1 LSPKETLNS
10 KLKKIELEIHGEMTS
25 EYAHIL
31 TSDALQF
38 VARLVKRFRPRLK
51 ELLKAREERQ
61 KRIDAGE
68 FPKFLADTAEIR
80 NSDWTVAEL
89 PEDLLDRRV
98 EITGPVDRKMIINA
112 LNSGA
117 NVYMADFE
125 DSNSP
130 TWNNNIQGQINLR
143 DAVERTITYTSPE
156 GKRYELN
163 EKTAVLFVRPR
174 GWHLVEKNV
183 LMAGEPIPAGLMD
196 FGLYIFHNAKSLI
209 ARGTG
214 PYFYLPKMQSHL
226 EARLWNDVFVFTES
240 ELGIP
245 KGTIKATVLIEHI
258 LASFEMDEI
267 LYELRDHSAGLN
279 CGRWDYIFSFIK
291 TFRNHKEFLLPDRS
305 QVTMDRAFLKAYVE
319 LLIKTCHRRKV
330 HAMGGMAAQIP
341 IKNDPGMN
349 EKAMRKVRDDKVRE
363 VNAGH
368 DGTWVAHPG
377 LVELAKDVFDEKMK
391 TPNQISVTR
400 SEVRVDERD
409 LLKIPEGSITEEG
422 LRINIKVGIMYLAA
436 WFGGEGSVP
445 ILNLMEDTATAEICR
460 SQIWQWIRH
469 GAAIQDGGVIT
480 PDLFKT
486 LLREESLKIKEE
498 IGEENF
504 TALNYPKAADIFE
517 RITLDGHFIEFLTLE
532 AYQYL

>member
-1 LSPKETLNS
+1 
-10 KLKKIELEIHGEMTS
+10 
-25 EYAHIL
+25 
-31 TSDALQF
+31 
-38 VARLVKRFRPRLK
+38 
-51 ELLKAREERQ
+51 
-61 KRIDAGE
+61 
-68 FPKFLADTAEIR
+68 
-80 NSDWTVAEL
+80 
-89 PEDLLDRRV
+89 
-98 EITGPVDRKMIINA
+98 
-112 LNSGA
+112 
-117 NVYMADFE
+117 
-125 DSNSP
+125 
-130 TWNNNIQGQINLR
+130 
-143 DAVERTITYTSPE
+143 
-156 GKRYELN
+156 
-163 EKTAVLFVRPR
+163 
-174 GWHLVEKNV
+174 
-183 LMAGEPIPAGLMD
+183 
-196 FGLYIFHNAKSLI
+196 
-209 ARGTG
+209 
-214 PYFYLPKMQSHL
+214 
-226 EARLWNDVFVFTES
+226 
-240 ELGIP
+240 
-245 KGTIKATVLIEHI
+245 
-258 LASFEMDEI
+258 
-267 LYELRDHSAGLN
+267 
-279 CGRWDYIFSFIK
+279 
-291 TFRNHKEFLLPDRS
+291 
-305 QVTMDRAFLKAYVE
+305 
-319 LLIKTCHRRKV
+319 
-330 HAMGGMAAQIP
+330 MAAQIP

-400 SEVRVDERD
+400 SEVRIDERD

-480 PDLFKT
+480 PDLFKK

-498 IGEENF
+498 IGEGNF